1 MSTVAVTVDFTRD
14 NVLPRAS
21 SAGGRVARTVSGRV
35 AFPQIDVTPE
45 IGAGQ
50 RHDWPRAA
58 RWSGIESTAPRE
70 SEERL

>member
-1 MSTVAVTVDFTRD
+1 MSIVAVTVDVTID
-14 NVLPRAS
+14 NALPRPCVG
-21 SAGGRVARTVSGRV
+21 GGRVARTVSGRV

>member
-1 MSTVAVTVDFTRD
+1 MTIAYVTFDITPD
-14 NVLPRAS
+14 NTLPGAS
-21 SAGGRVARTVSGRV
+21 CAGGRVARTASGRV